1 MYTKIFRHAGQIK
14 VHFSRGSQCKHLHN
28 TYELMT
34 VLQSYLY
41 ESLIFYISKVQ
52 LLAPAITELESESN
66 VTS

>member
-1 MYTKIFRHAGQIK
+1 MDAKIFRHAGQIK

-28 TYELMT
+28 KCELMT

-41 ESLIFYISKVQ
+41 ESLIFCISKVQ
-52 LLAPAITELESESN
+52 LLAPAITKLESEGN